1 MLTIVE
7 GRVLGVLME
16 KERTTPD
23 QYPLT
28 LNALVA
34 GCNQSTSREP
44 VMQLDEHDVE
54 GALASLKAGGLLRFV
69 HPSHG
74 RSVTRF
80 RQVATEAWGLEAD
93 AAAVVAVLLL
103 RGPQTVAELRSRTE
117 RLHAFD
123 SLDEVDS
130 VLRALAATERVQLLE
145 RQPGQKEARWQQLLA
160 EEAEVAPTAAAATH
174 AAVGSTGT
182 VGSMAERVAHLEA
195 RVARLEAALADL
207 LPEPQPEPQ

>member
-1 MLTIVE
+1 MLTPIE
-7 GRVLGVLME
+7 GRVLGALME

-28 LNALVA
+28 LNALVTA
-34 GCNQSTSREP
+34 CNQSTSREP
-44 VMQLDEHDVE
+44 VMHLDDHEVE
-54 GALASLKAGGLLRFV
+54 TVLAELKAQGLLRFV
-69 HPSHG
+69 HPAHG

-123 SLDEVDS
+123 SLDEVDI
-130 VLRALAATERVQLLE
+130 VLRALAATGRVQVLD

-160 EEAEVAPTAAAATH
+160 EEAEVAVAAT
-174 AAVGSTGT
+174 ANVRQNAT
-182 VGSMAERVAHLEA
+182 VGSMADRVAQLEA

-207 LPEPQPEPQ
+207 LPEPQ